1 MRSPIIFTHQL
12 FKRTG
17 KCFGRTIA
25 VNGISMAIGEGA
37 DLWLF
42 GRERCWENHHDPDA
56 LRIDALRRA
65 DRERFM
71 DLTSGADR
79 SRVRSHFGYVP
90 QRFSLYGD
98 LTVLENLRFFGGAY
112 RVPKDRLRTRI
123 EKLPSELDLAAN
135 RDTKAASLS
144 GGFKQLLSI
153 SCALIHEPS
162 LLFLDEPTA
171 GLDPVHRQY
180 IWDLLYKLSRQGNTI
195 FLTTHYMD
203 EAERCTDIGLIQN
216 GQLLAKG
223 SPLALK
229 EGLPTKLL
237 EVHVEEVMDG
247 MQIFRG
253 LPGVYGVELRS
264 GRLRIQARDSE
275 ALLKGWLERW
285 PYSNLRWLGYTW
297 VEPEMEDVFMAY
309 SQSFY
314 FATPVWKKEVHRRV
328 KGTPG
333 EIKETR
339 YRKTA
344 PFQIPSWLHWT
355 TVSSQ
360 RGSE

>member
-1 MRSPIIFTHQL
+1 MVDRVIFL
-12 FKRTG
+12 DGLG

-25 VNGISMAIGEGA
+25 VNGISMVIGERQIFGFLGA
-37 DLWLF
+37 NGAGKTTTIRMLCGLTRPTRGHGAIHGLDIW
-42 GRERCWENHHDPDA
+42 R
-56 LRIDALRRA
+56 
-65 DRERFM
+65 DRF
-71 DLTSGADR
+71 
-79 SRVRSHFGYVP
+79 RVRSHFGYAP

-98 LTVLENLRFFGGAY
+98 LTVLENLRFFGGAC
-112 RVPKDRLRTRI
+112 RVPKDRLRMRI
-123 EKLPSELDLAAN
+123 EKLLSELDLAAD
-135 RDTKAASLS
+135 RDTKAGSLF

-203 EAERCTDIGLIQN
+203 EAERCTEIGFIQN

-223 SPLALK
+223 SPLALR

-253 LPGVYGVELRS
+253 LPGVYGVELRR
-264 GRLRIQARDSE
+264 GRFRIQARDSE

-285 PYSNLRWLGYTW
+285 PYSNVRWLGYTW

-309 SQSFY
+309 SQRY
-314 FATPVWKKEVHRRV
+314 FADTGLENRR
-328 KGTPG
+328 
-333 EIKETR
+333 
-339 YRKTA
+339 A
-344 PFQIPSWLHWT
+344 QA
-355 TVSSQ
+355 
-360 RGSE
+360 RGN